1 MAIAMPPDVSHALDQ
16 IDQIRRQMVRG
27 SVFRG
32 YRAQTTAFTG
42 ILAIVAAI
50 LQTTWLRFT
59 ASIESWNYASPSA
72 EAWHNL
78 PAYLILWGGLAII
91 SAILFTI
98 ETIRRCRRLA
108 SPLQTQRAIE
118 AAERFIPCLVAGAI
132 LTFVYY
138 FYITPQAWML
148 PGLWAVCFSLGIFA
162 SRTLLPRGI
171 SVVAGYYLLAGS
183 ACLVAARGPHAFSP
197 WAMGL
202 TFGVGQLLA
211 AAVLYWNLER
221 K

>member
-1 MAIAMPPDVSHALDQ
+1 MRIAMPPDVTHALDQ

-32 YRAQTTAFTG
+32 YRAQTTALTG
-42 ILAIVAAI
+42 ILAMLAAAA
-50 LQTTWLRFT
+50 QAKWL
-59 ASIESWNYASPSA
+59 PDP
-72 EAWHNL
+72 WHHL
-78 PAYLILWGGLAII
+78 PAYFSLWGGLAIF
-91 SAILFTI
+91 SAALFTA
-98 ETIRRCRRLA
+98 EQIRRCRRLS
-108 SPLQTQRAIE
+108 SPLQTQRTIE
-118 AAERFIPCLVAGAI
+118 AAERFIPTLVAGAI

-138 FYITPQAWML
+138 YYITPQAWML
-148 PGLWAVCFSLGIFA
+148 PGLWAVCFSLGIFS

-183 ACLVAARGPHAFSP
+183 ASLVAARGPHAFSP